1 MPRQTDRDF
10 ANWLSRK
17 HNGGQDVP
25 VLREKIAS
33 MRDDLDRIRKE
44 RDELKASY
52 AKTAGMQADLR
63 RIRRERD
70 GLKENLDSE
79 KRKASMWQLRV
90 RRLGYG
96 W

>member
-10 ANWLSRK
+10 ANCLSRK

-25 VLREKIAS
+25 ILRKQIAS
-33 MRDDLDRIRKE
+33 MQDDLDRIRKE
-44 RDELKASY
+44 RDGLKASY
-52 AKTAGMQADLR
+52 AKTAGMQADLHR
-63 RIRRERD
+63 VRGERD
-70 GLKENLDSE
+70 AWKESFDSE
-79 KRKASMWQLRV
+79 RRKASMWQLRA